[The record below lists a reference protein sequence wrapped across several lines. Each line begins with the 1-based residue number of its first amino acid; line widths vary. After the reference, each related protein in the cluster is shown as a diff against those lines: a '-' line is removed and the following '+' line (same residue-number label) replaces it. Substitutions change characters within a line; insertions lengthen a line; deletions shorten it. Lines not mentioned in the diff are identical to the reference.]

1 MSKKIKIYYAHS
13 MSNLSRTQSIANAL
27 KFRKMLGPKYEV
39 RIPELWQS
47 EITFE
52 TIFKRDTQEL
62 SNCDIVFFD
71 PKYIGE
77 IVKGKVV
84 IGRGAFEEIGFAK
97 AIGKIVIEL
106 NDTNV
111 SHPFSC
117 GATKVVSSF
126 KEATKYI
133 KDLKL

>member
-1 MSKKIKIYYAHS
+1 MPKKIKIYFAHS
-13 MSNLSRTQSIANAL
+13 MTSLTRTQSAANAL
-27 KFRKMLGPKYEV
+27 KFRKMLGPKYDV

-52 TIFKRDTQEL
+52 TIFKRDTDEL
-62 SNCDIVFFD
+62 SACEIVVFD

-97 AIGKIVIEL
+97 ALKKIVIEI
-106 NDTNV
+106 NDTNI

-117 GATKVVSSF
+117 GATKVVSSL
-126 KEATKYI
+126 KEAVKFVRG
-133 KDLKL
+133 LKI